1 MHHPCFPTGKVS
13 KVAFFLFQLQL
24 FSTMQCRGR
33 GSGISTGSVF
43 SLSFQQYLQIS
54 HKYLTQV
61 FKNSDIPGKTIFER
75 DLQCNFAK
83 AFWQKEAAVQS
94 NRDRIDGT
102 FVFMRDA
109 NLGNNA
115 VFGIFI
121 IPLEEDSYRDGDSN

>member
-1 MHHPCFPTGKVS
+1 MVIRTTKV
-13 KVAFFLFQLQL
+13 FRNIDL
-24 FSTMQCRGR
+24 
-33 GSGISTGSVF
+33 
-43 SLSFQQYLQIS
+43 
-54 HKYLTQV
+54 
-61 FKNSDIPGKTIFER
+61 PGKNLIFER

-121 IPLEEDSYRDGDSN
+121 IPLEEDSYRDGDSS

>member
-1 MHHPCFPTGKVS
+1 MDRAIVIGT
-13 KVAFFLFQLQL
+13 
-24 FSTMQCRGR
+24 
-33 GSGISTGSVF
+33 
-43 SLSFQQYLQIS
+43 
-54 HKYLTQV
+54 TQV
-61 FKNSDIPGKTIFER
+61 FRNFDLPGKTIFER

-121 IPLEEDSYRDGDSN
+121 IPLEEDSYRDGDSS

>member
-1 MHHPCFPTGKVS
+1 MPLRHGDANSHWILV
-13 KVAFFLFQLQL
+13 QLDEK
-24 FSTMQCRGR
+24 
-33 GSGISTGSVF
+33 ISF
-43 SLSFQQYLQIS
+43 CLNF
-54 HKYLTQV
+54 LTQV
-61 FKNSDIPGKTIFER
+61 FKNSDVPAKTIFKR

-83 AFWQKEAAVQS
+83 AFWQKKAAVQS

-121 IPLEEDSYRDGDSN
+121 IPLEEDSYRDGDSS